1 MIRDFE
7 KEERTAQK
15 EQENVRKKIILRERD

>member
-1 MIRDFE
+1 MIREFE